1 MKLYQHIETLWHYM
15 QLDHQIEQ
23 ADCILVLGSNDVRVA
38 EHAVALYQQGLAD
51 KLLFSGGLGRL
62 TEGVFEQSEA
72 DTFAAIARDMGVP
85 SRDIIIE
92 NQSTNSGENVQF
104 SAELCNKLNLDFR
117 RFILVQKPYMERRA
131 YATFLKQW
139 PHTLDYVAVSSTK
152 QTFADYFSEDIELF
166 TAVEAMLGD
175 FERIKNYPAKGFQ
188 VEQPIPE
195 AVELAYQAVKAH
207 LN

>member
-139 PHTLDYVAVSSTK
+139 PHTVDYVAVSSTK

>member
-104 SAELCNKLNLDFR
+104 SAELCNKLSLDFR

-139 PHTLDYVAVSSTK
+139 PHTVDYVAVSSTK

-166 TAVEAMLGD
+166 TVVEAMLGD
-175 FERIKNYPAKGFQ
+175 FERIKSYPAKGFQ